1 MSSFSPYTYDI
12 SQLNSYE
19 GLSNKNIDEYY
30 NVFTMLAKPEQRNV
44 YKLSLGQ
51 LIHYMVD
58 FGIGY
63 NSVCK
68 TTVTSLQKF
77 TTGMYVNKHGTKS
90 PLRPATVADLKEKV
104 KDVVIKMVRAT
115 VRGVRQSV
123 TTSTDGAKAINTIAP
138 KYLFTLDTD
147 SHLADKLKLLTNHTY
162 TEITD
167 FKDFAYTSNTSF
179 TPQYANGYAPA
190 DDFLMCPEH
199 NHSSDENMK
208 KAAKYEI
215 GASLKPMGN
224 TMWSGHA
231 INIKLAEF
239 TKYHYDKAINPLWPV
254 ADTISAEPA
263 SAEAN
268 ASWKVPDVVCE
279 TSEDVYPDKT
289 IIIGGK
295 KYISLHWPGRRYR
308 LFERTD

>member
-1 MSSFSPYTYDI
+1 MNSFSPYTYNI

-19 GLSNKNIDEYY
+19 GLSNQNIGEYY
-30 NVFTMLAKPEQRNV
+30 NVFTMLAKPNKRNV

-63 NSVCK
+63 NSVCE

-77 TTGMYVNKHGTKS
+77 STGMYVNKHGTHS

-104 KDVVIKMVRAT
+104 KNVVKKMIRVT
-115 VRGVRQSV
+115 VRGVNQGAP
-123 TTSTDGAKAINTIAP
+123 STEGAKAINTIAP

-147 SHLADKLKLLTNHTY
+147 SHLADKLTLLTNHPY

-179 TPQYANGYAPA
+179 IPQYANGYAPA

-199 NHSSDENMK
+199 SHSSHEKMK

-215 GASLKPMGN
+215 GVSLNPKGN
-224 TMWSGHA
+224 TMWAGHA
-231 INIKLAEF
+231 INISLA
-239 TKYHYDKAINPLWPV
+239 KYKGHHYDKAINPLWPG
-254 ADTISAEPA
+254 PA
-263 SAEAN
+263 SPATGEAAAQAN
-268 ASWKVPDVVCE
+268 ANWKVPEVLCE
-279 TSEDVYPDKT
+279 NSENVYPDKT
-289 IIIGGK
+289 ITIGGK

-308 LFERTD
+308 LFKRTD